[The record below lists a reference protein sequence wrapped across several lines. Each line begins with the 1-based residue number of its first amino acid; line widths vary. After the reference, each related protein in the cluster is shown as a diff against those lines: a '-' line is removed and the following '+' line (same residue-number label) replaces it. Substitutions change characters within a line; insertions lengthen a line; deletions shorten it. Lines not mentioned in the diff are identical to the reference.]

1 MQVSTEQQSN
11 FHDTDVSDVVS
22 LKKTIE
28 QKKSRQKKLKRI
40 FLGMGAIIFVLVL
53 VVGYLQYR
61 LSRVAYDEKYTSES
75 VLNLPKNGQEVIKA
89 LGRHMILPDE
99 QSPQIAEVQDVA
111 QLRKTQDFFKNAEN
125 GDVVIMY
132 SSVIY
137 LYRPSQDRVVS
148 AGSVLPNGETKP

>member
-1 MQVSTEQQSN
+1 
-11 FHDTDVSDVVS
+11 
-22 LKKTIE
+22 
-28 QKKSRQKKLKRI
+28 
-40 FLGMGAIIFVLVL
+40 
-53 VVGYLQYR
+53 
-61 LSRVAYDEKYTSES
+61 
-75 VLNLPKNGQEVIKA
+75 
-89 LGRHMILPDE
+89 MILPDE

-148 AGSVLPNGETKP
+148 AGSVLPSGETKP